1 MFRTGWSAGYR
12 FAQPGTGIG
21 NMRKAYSPYP
31 SNRSQ
36 PDFWTAGILTDLSLQ
51 SRNPYWR
58 SNPISHNVE
67 SEQRW
72 ALCQDNWAQ
81 GRRPT

>member
-1 MFRTGWSAGYR
+1 MW
-12 FAQPGTGIG
+12 
-21 NMRKAYSPYP
+21 KAYGLYP

-58 SNPISHNVE
+58 SNSISHNVE
-67 SEQRW
+67 SGPMGLVSGQLGTR
-72 ALCQDNWAQ
+72 
-81 GRRPT
+81 